1 MIRQIFIAVS
11 AAGALAAV
19 AAAPAYSAPEK
30 REVTIGIPVKASTF
44 LPIYIADEKK
54 FFEKHGIKAKVVPFR
69 GGSALV
75 RAMIAGSVDIGITS
89 LAGVTV
95 GIKAGQDIKVFYG
108 GFNMVLF
115 DWYAV
120 KGIKSI
126 KDAKGKKFGISRY
139 GSSTDFL
146 TRYALKA
153 NGLDPKKDVQI
164 IQGGGSSP
172 RLAAMESGQLDEKKF
187 FEKHGIKAKVVP
199 FRGGSALVRA
209 MIAGSV
215 DIGITSLAGVTVGIK
230 AGQDIKVFYGGFNM
244 VLFDW
249 YAVKGIKSIKDA
261 KGKKFGIS
269 RYGSSTD
276 FLTRYAL
283 KANGLDP
290 KKDVQIIQ
298 GGGSSPRL
306 AAMES
311 GQLDVNILAPPFTMI
326 AAKRGMPR
334 ILKQADLSADYP
346 WHVFFATGAFLK
358 KNPETTK
365 AVLKGFVEGVRLMK
379 SDKAFASKVLM
390 KATKT
395 KAEFAEPTVDLI
407 KDYIFEDGRLP
418 SDKGMKTFWDIGVDS
433 GVYKSAWDKKR
444 YWIGDFASTYSKWKP

>member
-1 MIRQIFIAVS
+1 MIRQICIAIS

-19 AAAPAYSAPEK
+19 AAGPAFAAPEK
-30 REVTIGIPVKASTF
+30 KEVTIGIPVKASTF

-54 FFEKHGIKAKVVPFR
+54 FFEKHGVKAKIVPFR

-164 IQGGGSSP
+164 IQGGGSS
-172 RLAAMESGQLDEKKF
+172 A
-187 FEKHGIKAKVVP
+187 
-199 FRGGSALVRA
+199 
-209 MIAGSV
+209 
-215 DIGITSLAGVTVGIK
+215 
-230 AGQDIKVFYGGFNM
+230 
-244 VLFDW
+244 
-249 YAVKGIKSIKDA
+249 
-261 KGKKFGIS
+261 
-269 RYGSSTD
+269 
-276 FLTRYAL
+276 
-283 KANGLDP
+283 
-290 KKDVQIIQ
+290 
-298 GGGSSPRL
+298 RL

-407 KDYIFEDGRLP
+407 KDYIYEDGRLP
-418 SDKGMKTFWDIGVDS
+418 SEKGMKTFWDIGVDS